1 MSFIKTSTSF
11 TRFRITE
18 AVPQQLW
25 SEIADRL
32 KQHAFRDIDETSE
45 ERSLGWTSF
54 EDMLDTQWR
63 NSPPQKGAYLVFS
76 LRLDTRRVPPAVLK
90 KHTAIAL
97 KAEEARNREQGKK
110 YVSRERKKELRENV
124 DMKLRMR
131 FLPIPAEFNVVWNTQ
146 DNTVFFASTQPK
158 MIEAFQEHFSRTF
171 NLDLDQLTPY
181 GLAVKILGEAGLA
194 KLDHLEP
201 TQFA

>member
-32 KQHAFRDIDETSE
+32 TQHAFRDIDETSE

>member
-1 MSFIKTSTSF
+1 MSFIKASTSF

-32 KQHAFRDIDETSE
+32 KQYAFRDIDETSD

-54 EDMLDTQWR
+54 EDMLDTQWHD
-63 NSPPQKGAYLVFS
+63 SPPQKGAYIAFS

-124 DMKLRMR
+124 ELKLRTR

-158 MIEAFQEHFSRTF
+158 MIEALQEHFSKTF

-181 GLAVKILGEAGLA
+181 GLAAKILGEEGLS

-201 TQFA
+201 SQFA

>member
-1 MSFIKTSTSF
+1 MSFLKASTSF

-18 AVPQQLW
+18 PVPQQLW
-25 SEIADRL
+25 SEVADKL
-32 KQHAFRDIDETSE
+32 KQYAFRDIDETSD

-54 EDMLDTQWR
+54 DDMLDTNWYDA
-63 NSPPQKGAYLVFS
+63 PPQKGAYIAFA

-90 KHTAIAL
+90 KHTVIAL
-97 KAEEARNREQGKK
+97 KAEDVRNREQGKK
-110 YVSRERKKELRENV
+110 YVSRERKKELREQV
-124 DMKLRMR
+124 ELKLRAR
-131 FLPIPAEFNVVWNTQ
+131 FLPIPAEFAVVWNTQ

-158 MIEAFQEHFSRTF
+158 MIEAFQEHFSQTF

-181 GLAVKILGEAGLA
+181 GLAAKILGEDGLA

-201 TQFA
+201 SQFT

>member
-25 SEIADRL
+25 SEITDRL
-32 KQHAFRDIDETSE
+32 KQYAFRDIDETSD

-54 EDMLDTQWR
+54 EDMLDTQWQ
-63 NSPPQKGAYLVFS
+63 NSPPQKGAYIVFS

-124 DMKLRMR
+124 EIKLRMR
-131 FLPIPAEFNVVWNTQ
+131 FLPIPAEFNVVWSTE
-146 DNTVFFASTQPK
+146 DNTVLFASTQPK
-158 MIEAFQEHFSRTF
+158 MIEAFQEHFSQTF

-181 GLAVKILGEAGLA
+181 GLAVKLLGEEGLA

>member
-1 MSFIKTSTSF
+1 MSFIKASTSF

-18 AVPQQLW
+18 PVPQQLW

-32 KQHAFRDIDETSE
+32 KQYAFRDIDETAD

-54 EDMLDTQWR
+54 EDMLDTRWHD
-63 NSPPQKGAYLVFS
+63 SPPQKGAYIAFS

-124 DMKLRMR
+124 ELKLRTR

-146 DNTVFFASTQPK
+146 DNIVLFASTQPK
-158 MIEAFQEHFSRTF
+158 MIEAFQEHFSQTF

-181 GLAVKILGEAGLA
+181 GLAAKILGEEGLA